1 MNTIFHKTAPVAAS
15 VAKNLHVED
24 QFGKLIW
31 VKVFK
36 NGPSKICVRQSLK
49 ILLGPFPNT
58 LTQLLPVAVRN
69 ISVIVIVFKRLC
81 HCIDSNILWSI

>member
-1 MNTIFHKTAPVAAS
+1 MNAIFHKTPPVAAS

-36 NGPSKICVRQSLK
+36 NGPSKTCARQSLK
-49 ILLGPFPNT
+49 NFTWSVFEYLD
-58 LTQLLPVAVRN
+58 PVVA
-69 ISVIVIVFKRLC
+69 SC
-81 HCIDSNILWSI
+81 ST